1 MGIMMGK
8 PNLGVTGLELG
19 RPNWSYFY
27 ISLWEVSGN
36 VAVVM
41 KFQLLIIGLTLA
53 TLYLLILILSYS
65 HRTLVLYHQ
74 ITEDAI
80 S

>member
-36 VAVVM
+36 VAIVM
-41 KFQLLIIGLTLA
+41 KFQLLIIGLILA
-53 TLYLLILILSYS
+53 TLYLFNFLPQLLT
-65 HRTLVLYHQ
+65 HNTGLVPPDH
-74 ITEDAI
+74 
-80 S
+80 